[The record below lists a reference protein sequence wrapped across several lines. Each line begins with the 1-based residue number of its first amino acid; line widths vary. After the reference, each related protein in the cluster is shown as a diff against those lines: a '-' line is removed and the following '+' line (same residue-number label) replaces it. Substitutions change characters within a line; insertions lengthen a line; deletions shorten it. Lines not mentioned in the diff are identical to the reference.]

1 MAPAEHPDNTDLWAY
16 LAVVR
21 RHVLLVLG
29 VVTVAV
35 VTALA
40 LTALQDPVYQSKGR
54 LLVYPNKSVV
64 GDADR
69 PVGPEF
75 VQTEI
80 QFLESE
86 GVRSLVRGELG
97 SAPKVQGVQVGT
109 TPVMEVSAHGPTA
122 GRARV
127 ATDAYMRA
135 YLTFR
140 RQTATEG
147 MAATSRQV
155 QSAIDTL
162 QTQID
167 ALTAQLRSLTCSAP
181 AGCPERT
188 AIEQDREARVDEQVP
203 LRQRLSELNIEA
215 SSTVAGTVVAPASRP
230 SGRSSP
236 DPVRNGALALMLGSL
251 LGAGLAILLDS
262 RNDSI
267 RNSED
272 VERCEPAIGVLA
284 VIPRSPA
291 AGEFSDPY
299 LVMMAEPTSASAEAY
314 RSLRT
319 SLRFL
324 GVDRPLRSIQVTSA
338 ADGEGKT
345 STTANLGL
353 VLARAGERVIMVDGD
368 LRRPRLHEYFGMSND
383 VGLTSVLLDE
393 STVPQ
398 ALQRVTDDER
408 LWLLAAGPR
417 PPNPSDLL
425 SSVFFSEV
433 LLELRGLASVVVIDC
448 PPVLTVSDS
457 AIVSGKVDGTLLVVR
472 AGVSSRKNLMR
483 AADLLEQIG
492 APVLGA
498 VLHGANTDLAGDGY
512 WATGSHPVPALTWTG
527 GAPRTRQ
534 AAMPPV
540 DRAHQRLESDEP
552 SPAAPVPPGPRGE
565 S

>member
-1 MAPAEHPDNTDLWAY
+1 MASPEPPGRTDLRAY
-16 LAVVR
+16 LAVGR
-21 RHVLLVLG
+21 RHLLLVLG
-29 VVTVAV
+29 VATVAV
-35 VTALA
+35 LTALA
-40 LTALQDPVYQSKGR
+40 LTALQDPVYTSTGR
-54 LLVYPNKSVV
+54 LLVYPDASVV

-80 QFLESE
+80 QLLESD
-86 GVRSLVRGELG
+86 GVRTLVRDELG
-97 SAPKVQGVQVGT
+97 SVPKVEGVQVGT
-109 TPVMEVSAHGPTA
+109 TPVMEVSAQASTA
-122 GRARV
+122 ERARA

-140 RQTATEG
+140 RQTATQG
-147 MAATSRQV
+147 MEAKSRQV
-155 QSAIDTL
+155 QSAIDNL

-167 ALTAQLRSLTCSAP
+167 ALTAQLRSLTCSTP
-181 AGCPERT
+181 AGCPDRT

-203 LRQRLSELNIEA
+203 LRQTLSQLNIDA

-230 SGRSSP
+230 PGPTSP
-236 DPVRNGALALMLGSL
+236 NPVRNGALALMLGSL

-262 RNDSI
+262 RNDSV
-267 RNSED
+267 RSSED
-272 VERCEPAIGVLA
+272 VERCGPALGVLA

-291 AGEFSDPY
+291 AGGFSDPY
-299 LVMMAEPTSASAEAY
+299 LVMMAAPTSASAEAY
-314 RSLRT
+314 RTLRT

-338 ADGEGKT
+338 AEGEGKT

-368 LRRPRLHEYFGMSND
+368 LRRPRLHEYFGISND

-393 STVPQ
+393 STVPR
-398 ALQRVTDDER
+398 ALRRVTDDER

-433 LLELRGLASVVVIDC
+433 LLELHGLASVVVIDC
-448 PPVLTVSDS
+448 PPLLSVSDS

-472 AGVSSRKNLMR
+472 AGVSSRKTLTR
-483 AADLLEQIG
+483 AADLLEHIG

-498 VLHGANTDLAGDGY
+498 VLHGADTDLTGDGY
-512 WATGSHPVPALTWTG
+512 WATGSHPVPTLTWTG

-534 AAMPPV
+534 AALPPV
-540 DRAHQRLESDEP
+540 DGDDQRLGTDGA
-552 SPAAPVPPGPRGE
+552 SPEAPVPPGPRGE
-565 S
+565 A